1 MIRINFNKKDMSNF
15 QIGDKVSVLD
25 DAIDGIVIAVNSNQI
40 TIETEDGFPMTY
52 FVNELVKNNISND
65 LKGFISRDAI
75 SQVKA
80 EKQEEK
86 KRSFTKEKKSSRDVF
101 TLEVDLHIEKLVPSK
116 KGLNNYDI
124 LTIQL
129 DTAKRQMEFA
139 IRNRIPKLVLI
150 HGVGEGVL
158 KTELEFLLKR
168 YENISTQE
176 ANYQKYGQGA
186 TEVYFLQKKV

>member
-1 MIRINFNKKDMSNF
+1 MDDF

-25 DAIDGIVIAVNSNQI
+25 DAIDGVVVEINKNQI
-40 TIETEDGFPMTY
+40 IIETTDGFPLTY
-52 FVNELVKNNISND
+52 FSNELVKNNISND
-65 LKGFISRDAI
+65 LKGYISRDAI

-86 KRSFTKEKKSSRDVF
+86 KRNFTKEKKSSRDVF
-101 TLEVDLHIEKLVPSK
+101 ALEVDLHIEKLVPSK

-129 DTAKRQMEFA
+129 DTAKRQLDFA

-158 KTELEFLLKR
+158 KSELEFLLKR
-168 YENISTQE
+168 YENITVQE

-186 TEVYFLQKKV
+186 MEVYFLQKKVL

>member
-1 MIRINFNKKDMSNF
+1 MSNF

-25 DAIDGIVIAVNSNQI
+25 EAIDGVVTGINSDQI

-52 FVNELVKNNISND
+52 FVNKLVKNNISND
-65 LKGFISRDAI
+65 LKGFISNAAI
-75 SQVKA
+75 SQVKL

-86 KRSFTKEKKSSRDVF
+86 KRSFTKDKKSTREVF
-101 TLEVDLHIEKLVPSK
+101 ALEVDLHIEKLVPNK
-116 KGLNNYDI
+116 NGLSNYDI
-124 LTIQL
+124 LNIQM
-129 DTAKRQMEFA
+129 DTAKRQMDFA

-158 KTELEFLLKR
+158 KSELDFLLRK
-168 YENISTQE
+168 YENITVKE

-186 TEVYFLQKKV
+186 MEVYFLQKK

>member
-1 MIRINFNKKDMSNF
+1 MSNF

-25 DAIDGIVIAVNSNQI
+25 DAIDGVVVEINSDQI
-40 TIETEDGFPMTY
+40 TIETNDEFTMTY

-65 LKGFISRDAI
+65 LKGFISNAAI

-86 KRSFTKEKKSSRDVF
+86 KRSFAKDKKSKKEIF
-101 TLEVDLHIEKLVPSK
+101 TLEVDLHIEKLVPNK
-116 KGLNNYDI
+116 NGLSNFDI
-124 LTIQL
+124 LNIQM
-129 DTAKRQMEFA
+129 DTAKRQMDFA

-150 HGVGEGVL
+150 HGIGEGVL
-158 KTELEFLLKR
+158 KSELDFLLRK
-168 YENISTQE
+168 YENITVQE

-186 TEVYFLQKKV
+186 MEVYFLQKK

>member
-1 MIRINFNKKDMSNF
+1 MDNF

-25 DAIDGIVIAVNSNQI
+25 DAIDGVIIGIKANEI
-40 TIETEDGFPMTY
+40 TIETVDGFPMTF

-65 LKGFISRDAI
+65 LKGFISREAI
-75 SQVKA
+75 SKVKS

-86 KRSFTKEKKSSRDVF
+86 KRSFTKEKKSNREVF
-101 TLEVDLHIEKLVPSK
+101 ALEVDLHIEKLVPSK

-124 LTIQL
+124 LNIQL
-129 DTAKRQMEFA
+129 DTAKRQMDFA
-139 IRNRIPKLVLI
+139 TRNRIPKLVLI

-158 KTELEFLLKR
+158 KSELEFLLKR
-168 YENISTQE
+168 YENISVQE

-186 TEVYFLQKKV
+186 MEVYFLQKKVL

>member
-1 MIRINFNKKDMSNF
+1 MDIF

-25 DAIDGIVIAVNSNQI
+25 DAIDGVVIMVDSDKI
-40 TIETEDGFPMTY
+40 TIETDDGFLMTY

-65 LKGFISRDAI
+65 LKGFISSSAI

-86 KRSFTKEKKSSRDVF
+86 KRSFTKEKRSTREIF
-101 TLEVDLHIEKLVPSK
+101 ALEVDLHIEKLVPSK
-116 KGLNNYDI
+116 NGLNNYDI

-129 DTAKRQMEFA
+129 DTAKRQMDFA

-168 YENISTQE
+168 YDNISTQE

-186 TEVYFLQKKV
+186 TEVYFLQKK

>member
-1 MIRINFNKKDMSNF
+1 MSNF

-25 DAIDGIVIAVNSNQI
+25 EAIDGIVTGVNSDQI

-65 LKGFISRDAI
+65 LKGFISNAAI
-75 SQVKA
+75 SQVKL

-86 KRSFTKEKKSSRDVF
+86 KRSFTKDKKSAREVF
-101 TLEVDLHIEKLVPSK
+101 ALEVDLHIEKLVPNK
-116 KGLNNYDI
+116 NGLSNYDI
-124 LTIQL
+124 LNIQME
-129 DTAKRQMEFA
+129 TAKRQMDFA

-158 KTELEFLLKR
+158 KSELDFLLRK
-168 YENISTQE
+168 YENITVKE

-186 TEVYFLQKKV
+186 MEVYFLQKK

>member
-1 MIRINFNKKDMSNF
+1 MSKF

-25 DAIDGIVIAVNSNQI
+25 DAMDGVVTEINSDQI
-40 TIETEDGFPMTY
+40 TIETNDGFTMTF
-52 FVNELVKNNISND
+52 FVKELVKNNISND
-65 LKGFISRDAI
+65 LKGFISNAAI

-86 KRSFTKEKKSSRDVF
+86 KRSFTKDKKSAREVF
-101 TLEVDLHIEKLVPSK
+101 TLEVDLHIEKLVPNK
-116 KGLNNYDI
+116 NGLSNYDI
-124 LTIQL
+124 LNIQM
-129 DTAKRQMEFA
+129 DTAKRQMDFA

-158 KTELEFLLKR
+158 KSELDFLLRK
-168 YENISTQE
+168 YENISVQE

-186 TEVYFLQKKV
+186 MEVYFLQKK

>member
-1 MIRINFNKKDMSNF
+1 MEQF

-25 DAIDGIVIAVNSNQI
+25 DAIDGVVVKINFNQI
-40 TIETEDGFPMTY
+40 TIETEDKFMMTY

-65 LKGFISRDAI
+65 LSGFISPDTI
-75 SQVKA
+75 SKVKI

-86 KRSFTKEKKSSRDVF
+86 KRSFIKEKKSKKEIF
-101 TLEVDLHIEKLVPSK
+101 TLEVDLHIEKLVPNKNS
-116 KGLNNYDI
+116 LSNYDI
-124 LTIQL
+124 LNIQM
-129 DTAKRQMEFA
+129 DAAKRQMDFA

-158 KTELEFLLKR
+158 KSELEFLLRK
-168 YENISTQE
+168 YENISVQE

-186 TEVYFLQKKV
+186 TEVYFLQK

>member
-1 MIRINFNKKDMSNF
+1 MSNF

-25 DAIDGIVIAVNSNQI
+25 EAIDGIVTGVNSDQI

-65 LKGFISRDAI
+65 LKGFISNAAI
-75 SQVKA
+75 SQVKL

-86 KRSFTKEKKSSRDVF
+86 KRSFTKDKKSTREVF
-101 TLEVDLHIEKLVPSK
+101 ALEVDLHIEKLVPNK
-116 KGLNNYDI
+116 NGLSNYDI
-124 LTIQL
+124 LNIQM
-129 DTAKRQMEFA
+129 DTAKRQMDFA
-139 IRNRIPKLVLI
+139 IKNRIPKLVLI

-158 KTELEFLLKR
+158 KSELDFLLRK
-168 YENISTQE
+168 YENITVKE

-186 TEVYFLQKKV
+186 MEVYFLQKK

>member
-1 MIRINFNKKDMSNF
+1 MSDF

-25 DAIDGIVIAVNSNQI
+25 DAIDGVVTEINSDQI
-40 TIETEDGFPMTY
+40 TIETSDGFPMTY
-52 FVNELVKNNISND
+52 FVNELVKNLISND
-65 LKGFISRDAI
+65 LKGFISSTAI

-86 KRSFTKEKKSSRDVF
+86 KRTFTKDKKSSREVF
-101 TLEVDLHIEKLVPSK
+101 ALEVDLHIEKLVPNK
-116 KGLNNYDI
+116 TGLSNYDI
-124 LTIQL
+124 LNIQM
-129 DTAKRQMEFA
+129 DTAKRQMDFA

-158 KTELEFLLKR
+158 KSELDFLLRR
-168 YENISTQE
+168 YENITVQE

-186 TEVYFLQKKV
+186 MEVYFLQKK

>member
-1 MIRINFNKKDMSNF
+1 MSKF

-25 DAIDGIVIAVNSNQI
+25 DAMDGVVTEINSDQI
-40 TIETEDGFPMTY
+40 TIETNDGFTMTF

-65 LKGFISRDAI
+65 LKGFISNAAI
-75 SQVKA
+75 SQVML

-86 KRSFTKEKKSSRDVF
+86 KRSFTKDKKSSREVF
-101 TLEVDLHIEKLVPSK
+101 VLEVDLHIEKLVPNK
-116 KGLNNYDI
+116 NGLSNYDI
-124 LTIQL
+124 LNIQM
-129 DTAKRQMEFA
+129 DTAKRQMDFA

-158 KTELEFLLKR
+158 KSELDFLLRK
-168 YENISTQE
+168 YENISVQE

-186 TEVYFLQKKV
+186 MEVYFLQKK